1 MPAFSAATFRTVG
14 NAATTQNIFSI
25 FNAGTNRIVRV
36 RRLVMQMDATAV
48 LTAVMPIVKTSI
60 VTSAPAAGVTLTKVP
75 WDTGGTATHADI
87 TVKGCGATDGS
98 ALTAITGT
106 PGAVLWQQYGMR
118 LHTAVGQVIGLD
130 NNVLTSI
137 TENFPVVLRQNE
149 GLIVHVLAAAAA
161 SNPATNHYFTQ
172 CVWEEDLT

>member
-25 FNAGTNRIVRV
+25 FNAGTNRVVRI

-48 LTAVMPIVKTSI
+48 LTAVMPLVKTSI
-60 VTSAPAAGVTLTKVP
+60 VTTAPGGGVTLTKVP
-75 WDTGGTATHADI
+75 WDTAGTATHADI
-87 TVKGCGATDGS
+87 TVKGCGAFDGS

-106 PGAVLWQQYGMR
+106 PGNVIWQQYGMR
-118 LHTAVGQVIGLD
+118 LHTAVGQVLGLD
-130 NNVLTSI
+130 NNVLSAISET
-137 TENFPVVLRQNE
+137 FPVVLRQNQ

-161 SNPATNHYFTQ
+161 SNPNTNHYFTQ
-172 CVWEEDLT
+172 CVWEEDAS